1 MCFENTLPAIPL
13 FSKRS
18 SISAYIILFGVP
30 NVVTVRRLVKIAH
43 IYNVS
48 HGCVVISVQK
58 PHRTKSEARTK
69 DSFLTYYVLHKI
81 SYSSWCHFRRNER
94 RKSEKWA
101 LFMFVDFVRIHHMH
115 TQRTTTSILLKLI
128 MKYTNINVPCHSCI
142 VGSVVSLQNAPK
154 LNSGANGSV
163 VPCKFNQLTNF
174 SNGIIN

>member
-1 MCFENTLPAIPL
+1 MCVCVCASYACSMCFENTLPAIPL

-48 HGCVVISVQK
+48 HGCVVIPVQK

-115 TQRTTTSILLKLI
+115 TQREPQFLF
-128 MKYTNINVPCHSCI
+128 Y
-142 VGSVVSLQNAPK
+142 
-154 LNSGANGSV
+154 
-163 VPCKFNQLTNF
+163 
-174 SNGIIN
+174 